1 MNDEELDD
9 SVSPMMEEREKD
21 MNITEVNDSNY
32 DVAEDIYVF
41 DYLKKHGFLVSALS
55 RTKRE
60 EKCGTCAK
68 ILFLNFNGRAHECWS
83 HVCVH

>member
-32 DVAEDIYVF
+32 DMAEDIYVF
-41 DYLKKHGFLVSALS
+41 DYLKTPGFLVSALS
-55 RTKRE
+55 GTKRE

-68 ILFLNFNGRAHECWS
+68 NITFEVTWQS
-83 HVCVH
+83 T